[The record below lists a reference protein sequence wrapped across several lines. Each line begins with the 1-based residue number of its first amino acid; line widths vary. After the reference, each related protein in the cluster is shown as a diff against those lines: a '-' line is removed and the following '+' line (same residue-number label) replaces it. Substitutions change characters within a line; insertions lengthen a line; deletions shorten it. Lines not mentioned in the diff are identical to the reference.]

1 MNNWYVIKKFYLKKH
16 LYGIR
21 QVIGNDFHKYMAE
34 EYKEKSND
42 GDRAENQDKLEFEKY
57 ANRFLKTKLVFTLL

>member
-1 MNNWYVIKKFYLKKH
+1 
-16 LYGIR
+16 
-21 QVIGNDFHKYMAE
+21 MAE